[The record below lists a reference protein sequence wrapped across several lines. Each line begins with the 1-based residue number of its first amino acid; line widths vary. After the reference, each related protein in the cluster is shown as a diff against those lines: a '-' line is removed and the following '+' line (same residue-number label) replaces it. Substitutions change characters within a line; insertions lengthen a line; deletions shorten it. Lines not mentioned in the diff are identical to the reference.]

1 MPVNRCTKIYL
12 HRHVG
17 RETSVW
23 KEEEGVVGE
32 TTGGCGT
39 FTNVRESVCALRG
52 WLGGGGDRELGE
64 EGVT

>member
-1 MPVNRCTKIYL
+1 M
-12 HRHVG
+12 
-17 RETSVW
+17 W